1 MGCMFPLSA
10 GSSGLGGGT
19 EAVGRLL
26 GVTSAQDQPELCIYL
41 ANICKS
47 GRSPS
52 GTDGVT
58 GLTLLGGLRLGRRVL
73 AVVRR

>member
-1 MGCMFPLSA
+1 MHVSTQRWFLGLRRRDRGCGQAP
-10 GSSGLGGGT
+10 GT
-19 EAVGRLL
+19 NW
-26 GVTSAQDQPELCIYL
+26 SAQDQPELCIYL

-58 GLTLLGGLRLGRRVL
+58 GLTLLGGLSLGRRVL